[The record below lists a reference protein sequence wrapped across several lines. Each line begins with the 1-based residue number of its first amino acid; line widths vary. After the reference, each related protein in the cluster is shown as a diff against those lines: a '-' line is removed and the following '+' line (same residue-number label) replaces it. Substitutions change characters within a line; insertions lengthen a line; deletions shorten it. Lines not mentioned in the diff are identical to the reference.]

1 MKMSKRL
8 GSVVLLAAAIVLSA
22 AWFQSKPSR
31 YIYLWA
37 GNAGK
42 DHMGSDVIAVVD
54 ADPSSASY
62 AKVIDVLTVDGMGG
76 MPHHSEFDTP
86 VNASSI
92 FVNDYHMSKSYM
104 IDFKNPAKPV
114 SAGEVALTPGAHTPH
129 SFARLANGHVLATIQ
144 FGDDKLP
151 GRPGGVAEFDANGKF
166 IRYSSSRDDNFHDK
180 RIRTYAL
187 ATLPK
192 IDRLVTTSSAMDTE
206 AVANTVQVWR
216 LSDLKLLKTLEVEN
230 NGVDSA
236 WKYPFEVRAMP
247 DGKTALVNTYYCSF
261 YQLTDL
267 AGDPKITP
275 VMKMD
280 FPKNIGCSVPTISG
294 NYMVMPIAYAHR
306 YATIDIS
313 DPSHPREVASL
324 ATDTTF
330 YPHWIS
336 RDPLS
341 DRVVVT
347 DQGDG
352 PPFVMLGHFD
362 SKTGKLWWDEKFKD
376 AGASRP
382 GLSFANVSWPNGMKG
397 SVKPHGALFVR

>member
-1 MKMSKRL
+1 MSKRL
-8 GSVVLLAAAIVLSA
+8 GSLLLLAATITISA

-31 YIYLWA
+31 YLYLWSGSA
-37 GNAGK
+37 TKA
-42 DHMGSDVIAVVD
+42 HMGSDVIAVVD
-54 ADPSSASY
+54 ADPSSATY
-62 AKVIDVLTVDGMGG
+62 AKVVDVLMVEEMGG
-76 MPHHSEFDTP
+76 MPLHSEFDTP
-86 VNASSI
+86 SNATSI

-104 IDFKNPAKPV
+104 INFQNPARPTLGG
-114 SAGEVALTPGAHTPH
+114 AVALTPGAHTPH

-144 FGDDKLP
+144 FDDKLP
-151 GRPGGVAEFDANGKF
+151 GKPGGVAEFDENGKLV
-166 IRYSSSRDDNFHDK
+166 RYSSSRDDSFHDQ

-206 AVANTVQVWR
+206 TVANTVQVWR
-216 LSDLKLLKTLEVEN
+216 LSDLKLLKTLEIEN
-230 NGVDSA
+230 NGVDST

-247 DGKTALVNTYYCSF
+247 DGKTALVNTYYCGF
-261 YQLTDL
+261 YHLTDL
-267 AGDPKITP
+267 DSDPKVAP
-275 VMKMD
+275 VMKMEL
-280 FPKNIGCSVPTISG
+280 PKNIGCSVPVISG
-294 NYMVMPIAYAHR
+294 NYMVMPIAYGHR

-313 DPSHPREVASL
+313 NPAHPREVSSL

-352 PPFVMLGHFD
+352 PGFVMLGHFN
-362 SKTGKLWWDEKFKD
+362 STTGTLSWDEKFRD
-376 AGASRP
+376 EGAS
-382 GLSFANVSWPNGMKG
+382 
-397 SVKPHGALFVR
+397 

>member
-1 MKMSKRL
+1 MPKRI
-8 GSVVLLAAAIVLSA
+8 GSLLLLSATIMLSA
-22 AWFQSKPSR
+22 AWFQSSKPSR
-31 YIYLWA
+31 YLYLWA
-37 GNAGK
+37 GNATK
-42 DHMGSDVIAVVD
+42 QHMGSDVIAVVD
-54 ADPSSASY
+54 ADPSSPTY
-62 AKVIDVLTVDGMGG
+62 AKVINVLTVDAMGG

-86 VNASSI
+86 TNATSI

-104 IDFKNPAKPV
+104 INFKNPAKP
-114 SAGEVALTPGAHTPH
+114 SSGGEVALTPDAHTPH

-166 IRYSSSRDDNFHDK
+166 IRYSSSRDDSFHNS

-192 IDRLVTTSSAMDTE
+192 VDRLITTSSAMDSET
-206 AVANTVQVWR
+206 VANTVQVWR

-230 NGVDSA
+230 NGVDST

-247 DGKTALVNTYYCSF
+247 DGKTAMVNTYNCGF

-267 AGDPKITP
+267 AKDPKITA
-275 VMKMD
+275 VMKMAQPEN
-280 FPKNIGCSVPTISG
+280 FGCSVPTISG
-294 NYMVMPIAYAHR
+294 RYMVMPIAYAHR

-313 DPSHPREVASL
+313 DPSHPREVSSL
-324 ATDTTF
+324 ATDSTF

-352 PPFVMLGHFD
+352 PGFVMLGHFD
-362 SKTGKLWWDEKFKD
+362 NKTGKLWWDDKFKD
-376 AGASRP
+376 AGASKP